1 MKATGWS
8 LDNPAYLAGANVISA
23 MTNLPADRVVKK
35 IDNLRNASNTDLQT
49 YKRIA
54 SFGGW
59 SRWDLDIPAPKLPTT
74 SNKVRRVSTGLKGSF
89 KSSLKGGKL
98 K

>member
-59 SRWDLDIPAPKLPTT
+59 SRWDLDIPAPKLPKGET
-74 SNKVRRVSTGLKGSF
+74 KKRRGRGRRKGS
-89 KSSLKGGKL
+89 GGTF
-98 K
+98 